1 MFCFS
6 FVNNLDTFY
15 MNLRYFNWLST
26 LILFTKGFRRPKFRS
41 MLRTSQ
47 VFVEAPVVYV
57 TLWRVLFS
65 VVKTW
70 NKILAWAWNWDFLWV
85 NSWIQWTWN
94 TMRLLGSTI
103 HMFLLRDN
111 IQEIRKE
118 PRMCTD
124 ENKLLWFKWYIG
136 EIGKSFSIELKFVNC
151 SEI

>member
-1 MFCFS
+1 MGPQGKFLNMIDKPRVGVS
-6 FVNNLDTFY
+6 YTNK
-15 MNLRYFNWLST
+15 MNTKLICRENTKYFFKRKCV
-26 LILFTKGFRRPKFRS
+26 I
-41 MLRTSQ
+41 
-47 VFVEAPVVYV
+47 
-57 TLWRVLFS
+57 
-65 VVKTW
+65 TW
-70 NKILAWAWNWDFLWV
+70 NWKFLCLMM
-85 NSWIQWTWN
+85 NSCIQIFAWTWN

-118 PRMCTD
+118 PRMCT